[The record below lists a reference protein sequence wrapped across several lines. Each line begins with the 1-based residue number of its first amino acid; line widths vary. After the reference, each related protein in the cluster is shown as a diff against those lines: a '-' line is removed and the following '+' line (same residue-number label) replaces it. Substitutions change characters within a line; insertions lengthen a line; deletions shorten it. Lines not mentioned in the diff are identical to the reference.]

1 MPNLIKCGG
10 TLLWFFFCLV
20 GLLAL
25 FGLSLDSEA
34 ILLMAQWLA
43 CAHAASP
50 MMEEDVQ
57 REHMWRDR
65 SQPTGDTEVSTAI
78 L

>member
-1 MPNLIKCGG
+1 MGG
-10 TLLWFFFCLV
+10 LCCEVFFRLV

-34 ILLMAQWLA
+34 ILLMAQCLA

-57 REHMWRDR
+57 REH
-65 SQPTGDTEVSTAI
+65 V
-78 L
+78 